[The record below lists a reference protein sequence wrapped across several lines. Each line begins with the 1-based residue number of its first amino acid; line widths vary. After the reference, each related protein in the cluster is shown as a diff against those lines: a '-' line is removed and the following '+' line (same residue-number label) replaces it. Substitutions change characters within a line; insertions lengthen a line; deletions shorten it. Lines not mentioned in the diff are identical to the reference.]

1 MSDIE
6 VASTPGKR
14 RKPTN
19 TLQPVMTETSLTPLA
34 LLQQAVAGGA
44 SIDILE
50 RLMGLQERFERNAAR
65 RAYDAAIAA
74 AKADLPTILKS
85 KKVGFDSR
93 KPGAARTTYRHED
106 MAAIASAIDEPLGRH
121 GLSYRFRTHNPPG
134 EPITVTCIISHREGH
149 SEENSLS
156 GPPDDSGAKNKHQA
170 IGSAVT
176 YLSRYTLKA
185 ALGLAAADD
194 DDAQATSADT
204 AAINP
209 EQLDELQQLIAHV
222 GQDIGKFCAYFGI
235 DKVADLRASDF
246 ADAKYNLELK
256 KNPSKKEA

>member
-1 MSDIE
+1 MSDVEIT
-6 VASTPGKR
+6 TPRKLR
-14 RKPTN
+14 NKPTVPA
-19 TLQPVMTETSLTPLA
+19 TTEALTPLA

-194 DDAQATSADT
+194 DDAQAASADI
-204 AAINP
+204 APIDA
-209 EQLDELQQLIAHV
+209 EQLDKLQTLIVQV
-222 GQDIGKFCAYFGI
+222 GQDIGKFCSYFGI
-235 DKVADLRASDF
+235 DKVSDLRARDY
-246 ADAKYNLELK
+246 ADAIYNLELK
-256 KNPSKKEA
+256 KNPPKKETS